1 MIAGIIANQLT
12 TITLGSPT
20 IGNLTCT
27 TYSGTNTY
35 VNVPITN
42 NDAETVTVRIS
53 LASNFAGA
61 VTQTNVSYLQTV
73 NLQIFHNSTGSA
85 PGSVTVYARV
95 EKTGFNTSAAVNKTQ
110 TLSMCSLG

>member
-1 MIAGIIANQLT
+1 MIAGIINSQITIIQLE
-12 TITLGSPT
+12 SPT

-35 VNVPITN
+35 INVPITN

-73 NLQIFHNSTGSA
+73 NLQIFHNGTGAA
-85 PGSVTVYARV
+85 PNSVTVYARV
-95 EKTGFNTSAAVNKTQ
+95 EKTGFATSNAVNKTQ